1 MAAVFALA
9 TLAALAGIGVRSTMG
24 GRAAVDEP
32 QYLLSA
38 ESLFHDRD
46 LDISDE
52 LAARTWREYHDAE
65 LPVQTQQ
72 RPDGSAV
79 SPHDPLLPLL
89 IAVPFGLGGL
99 VAAKATVAV
108 LAGLTAAGT
117 VWVAVRRFRIR
128 VRTAAIGVGLAFTS
142 PPLAVYGQQVYPEIP
157 AALAVVAA
165 VGALTG
171 PLHRRGLAGLALAI
185 VALPW
190 LSVKYAPV
198 AGILALVAL
207 GRLAWTLRWR
217 AVAALVGLLGAAGV
231 GYLMVHHAVW
241 GGWTVYASGD
251 HFSADGEFAVVG
263 TDVNLWGRTQRL
275 AALLLDRDYGL
286 AAWQPGWLLVL
297 GALGALLADK
307 ARRRCVGGGGPSV
320 AATVFLPA
328 AAGWLVATFVA
339 LTMNGYWFPGRQ
351 VVVVLPLL
359 LLLIL
364 WWLDSTPLPMRIL
377 AAGVSLMGPL
387 VMAALLIDGHDK
399 ELNWVGAARTRA
411 VDEPLHR
418 GWVELLPDYRVPG
431 NDGLWEV
438 HGVWLA
444 MFAAIA
450 FAGWAG
456 VRARRAVAERVEG
469 HSVRTRAA
477 ALAVL
482 LACLL
487 AGCADDDGELINPRM
502 PDPTLVPAASPAP

>member
-1 MAAVFALA
+1 MLAVFALA
-9 TLAALAGIGVRSTMG
+9 TLAAVAGIGVRSTLG

-52 LAARTWREYHDAE
+52 LAARTWRDFHDAE
-65 LPVQTQQ
+65 LPVQTQP
-72 RPDGSAV
+72 RPDGSAI

-99 VAAKATVAV
+99 AAAKATVAV

-117 VWVAVRRFRIR
+117 LWVAVRRFRIR
-128 VRTAAIGVGLAFTS
+128 LPTAAGGVAIAFAS
-142 PPLAVYGQQVYPEIP
+142 PPLAVYGQQVYPEVP

-165 VGALTG
+165 VAALTG
-171 PLHRRGLAGLALAI
+171 RMHRWGLLGVAVAI
-185 VALPW
+185 IALPW

-198 AGILALVAL
+198 AGVLALVAL

-217 AVAALVGLLGAAGV
+217 AVLALTGVLAAAGV
-231 GYLMVHHAVW
+231 AYLAIHHAIW

-251 HFSADGEFAVVG
+251 HFSADGEFSVVG

-275 AALLLDRDYGL
+275 AALLIDRDYGL
-286 AAWQPGWLLVL
+286 AAWQPGWLLIL

-307 ARRRCVGGGGPSV
+307 ARRHSPSV
-320 AATVFLPA
+320 AATLLVPA

-351 VVVVLPLL
+351 VVVILPLL

-364 WWLDSTPLPMRIL
+364 WWLDSTPLPVRVL
-377 AAGVSLMGPL
+377 AGGVSLMGPL
-387 VMAALLIDGHDK
+387 VTAALLIDGHAK

-418 GWVELLPDYRVPG
+418 GWVEVLPEYRVPG
-431 NDGLWEV
+431 NVGLWEV

-456 VRARRAVAERVEG
+456 VRARKV
-469 HSVRTRAA
+469 T
-477 ALAVL
+477 
-482 LACLL
+482 
-487 AGCADDDGELINPRM
+487 P
-502 PDPTLVPAASPAP
+502 